1 VPISVNLSSNPVTD
15 RCLTIKLRSPLAP
28 RAVSFDLGAVPRVPA
43 PMPETHMKSSV
54 EGVGTGALPLQNDDF
69 SENETALP

>member
-1 VPISVNLSSNPVTD
+1 VGEWERGRGGD
-15 RCLTIKLRSPLAP
+15 G

-54 EGVGTGALPLQNDDF
+54 EGVGTGALPLQNDDL
-69 SENETALP
+69 SENETALGEMGR